1 MPFQIAT
8 GQVDT
13 ENFRKFFNK
22 KLSGSTSYTSG
33 FYSHDNVSG
42 FLSLSQGGPSSFTG
56 YSGNMMSR
64 VSGLNSSV
72 SGALDTS
79 GQLLLSKSTGVSG
92 HAEDFTVAASG
103 FLSGEINKVS
113 GQFSSTSG
121 EFLKSGSLM
130 HTGSGDF
137 SVTASTGAL
146 AYSSGYNDSPQGLF
160 VATGDTTYKASWMKL
175 AGYPEMTGFVSASS
189 GDIKSSIAATG
200 SNLKASIENIQSDSS
215 TVFSAQKTF
224 NSGIKTE
231 KVSLGADGVTLRT
244 NSNKS
249 VTFDDASGA
258 LLTLTPGYGTEA
270 PVFSVTDKAG
280 LPLVDVFDD
289 DRINLG
295 PYGKNPLNLSGDKV
309 SLGNYKSYFSGSNIH
324 LSGDLTVND
333 IMTVSGR
340 DGGYMILN
348 GLPNYPNTGGLADG
362 TLFVSGGTA
371 GKGRYL
377 MVI

>member
-1 MPFQIAT
+1 L
-8 GQVDT
+8 D
-13 ENFRKFFNK
+13 
-22 KLSGSTSYTSG
+22 
-33 FYSHDNVSG
+33 VSG
-42 FLSLSQGGPSSFTG
+42 ELVWQK
-56 YSGNMMSR
+56 
-64 VSGLNSSV
+64 SV
-72 SGALDTS
+72 D
-79 GQLLLSKSTGVSG
+79 VSG
-92 HAEDFTVAASG
+92 HAETYTNDVSG
-103 FLSGEINKVS
+103 FLQSEIETASGN
-113 GQFSSTSG
+113 FSAASG
-121 EFLKSGSLM
+121 EFLKSGSFM

-137 SVTASTGAL
+137 SIAAPTGAL
-146 AYSSGYNDSPQGLF
+146 AYSSGYNDSAQGLF
-160 VATGDTTYKASWMKL
+160 VATGDAAHKASWMKL

-189 GDIKSSIAATG
+189 GDIKTSLAATG
-200 SNLKASIENIQSDSS
+200 SNLKASIANLQSDSS
-215 TVFSAQKTF
+215 TVFSARKTF

-231 KVSLGADGVTLRT
+231 SISLGTNGVTLRT

-258 LLTLTPGYGTEA
+258 LLTLSPGYGADA

-280 LPLVDVFDD
+280 LPLMDIFDD

-309 SLGNYKSYFSGSNIH
+309 CLGNYKSYFSGSNIH

-333 IMTVSGR
+333 IMTISGVG
-340 DGGYMILN
+340 GGYMILN
-348 GLPNYPNTGGLADG
+348 GLPTYPNTGGLSDG

>member
-1 MPFQIAT
+1 MPFQIVT
-8 GQVDT
+8 GQIDF
-13 ENFRKFFNK
+13 ENFRKLFNK
-22 KLSGSTSYTSG
+22 KLSGSASYPSG
-33 FYSHDNVSG
+33 FYTHDNVSG
-42 FLSLSQGGPSSFTG
+42 FLSLTEGGPSSFTG
-56 YSGNMMSR
+56 HSGDMMGR
-64 VSGLNSSV
+64 VSGLTSDV

-79 GQLLLSKSTGVSG
+79 GQLLLSKNTGVSG
-92 HAEDFTVAASG
+92 HAEAYTVAASG
-103 FLSGEINKVS
+103 FLSGQINTVS
-113 GQFSSTSG
+113 GQFSTTSG

-137 SVTASTGAL
+137 SVTAPTGAL

-189 GDIKSSIAATG
+189 GDMKTSLVATG
-200 SNLKASIENIQSDSS
+200 SNLKASIANLQSDSS

-231 KVSLGADGVTLRT
+231 RISLGVGGVTLRT

-258 LLTLTPGYGTEA
+258 LLTLSPGYGADA

-280 LPLVDVFDD
+280 LPLMDIFDD

-324 LSGDLTVND
+324 LSGDLTIND
-333 IMTVSGR
+333 IMTVSGK